1 MLKSH
6 YSLIAVALL
15 FASCEV
21 EEPPVL
27 SGADISIE
35 EGNTDF
41 TLTYEVSLNKPAPK
55 DLTFDYKT
63 VDLEAEAGTDF
74 VQTEG
79 TASIAKGQT
88 TYSIDIPIL
97 TDEDWESD
105 ENFWIAYSNG
115 NEVSIPDPFNVITI
129 DNDDTDYN
137 PSDSGYSTP
146 LSYPG
151 FNLVWQDEFDGMS
164 LNTNDWNYETGNSGW
179 GNQESQY
186 YRAGSNNATVGD
198 GYLTIT
204 AKEEN
209 YGGAPFT
216 SARITT
222 QNKQSFKY
230 GRIDIRARLPFGQ
243 GLWPALWMLGD
254 NISTVGW
261 PECGELDIMEM
272 IGGEGYNDR
281 TVHGTAHWNAGGQAS
296 HSGTTS
302 VPTGEKLADEFHV
315 YSMVWDQNTIRW
327 LFDDI
332 QYHSLNIGGL
342 SAFHEPHFFI
352 FNIAVEGDWPGPV
365 GPNTTFPQY
374 MSVDYVRVFQQ

>member
-1 MLKSH
+1 M
-6 YSLIAVALL
+6 
-15 FASCEV
+15 
-21 EEPPVL
+21 L

-79 TASIAKGQT
+79 TASIEKGQT
-88 TYSIDIPIL
+88 TYSIQIPIL

-115 NEVSIPDPFNVITI
+115 NEVSIPEPFNVITI

-164 LNTNDWNYETGNSGW
+164 LNTADWNYETGNSGW
-179 GNQESQY
+179 GNEESQY

-209 YGGAPFT
+209 YGGAPYT

-272 IGGEGYNDR
+272 IGGDGVNDR

-296 HSGTTS
+296 HSGTTT
-302 VPTGEKLADEFHV
+302 VPAGEKLADEFHV
-315 YSMVWDQNTIRW
+315 YSMVWDQNSIRW
-327 LFDDI
+327 LFDDV
-332 QYHSLNIGGL
+332 QYHSLSIGSL

>member
-55 DLTFDYKT
+55 VLTFDYKT

-79 TASIAKGQT
+79 TARIEKGQT
-88 TYSIDIPIL
+88 TYSIQIPIL

-115 NEVSIPDPFNVITI
+115 SEVSIPEPFNVITI
-129 DNDDTDYN
+129 DNDDTNYN

-164 LNTNDWNYETGNSGW
+164 LNTADWNYETGNSGW
-179 GNQESQY
+179 GNEESQY

-209 YGGAPFT
+209 YGGAPYT

-222 QNKQSFKY
+222 ENKQSFKY
-230 GRIDIRARLPFGQ
+230 GRIDIRARMPFGQ

-272 IGGEGYNDR
+272 IGGDGVNDR

-296 HSGTTS
+296 HSGTTM
-302 VPTGEKLADEFHV
+302 VPAGEKLADEFHV
-315 YSMVWDQNTIRW
+315 YSMVWDQNSIRW
-327 LFDDI
+327 LFDDV
-332 QYHSLNIGGL
+332 QYHNLSIGSL

-374 MSVDYVRVFQQ
+374 MTVDYVRVFQQ

>member
-6 YSLIAVALL
+6 YSFIAVALL

-27 SGADISIE
+27 SGTDISIE

-79 TASIAKGQT
+79 TASIEKGQT
-88 TYSIDIPIL
+88 TYSIQIPIL

-115 NEVSIPDPFNVITI
+115 SEVSIPEPFNVITI

-164 LNTNDWNYETGNSGW
+164 LNTADWNYETGNSGW
-179 GNQESQY
+179 GNEESQY

-209 YGGAPFT
+209 YGGAPYT

-222 QNKQSFKY
+222 ENKQSFKY
-230 GRIDIRARLPFGQ
+230 GRIDIRARVPFGQ

-272 IGGEGYNDR
+272 IGGDGYNDR

-296 HSGTTS
+296 HSGSTS
-302 VPTGEKLADEFHV
+302 VPSGEKLADEFHV
-315 YSMVWDQNTIRW
+315 YSMVWDQNSIRW
-327 LFDDI
+327 LFDDV
-332 QYHSLNIGGL
+332 QYHNLSIGSL

-374 MSVDYVRVFQQ
+374 MTVDYVRVFQQ

>member
-1 MLKSH
+1 MLKST
-6 YSLIAVALL
+6 YLIVATALL

-27 SGADISIE
+27 SGADIAIE

-41 TLTYEVSLNKPAPK
+41 ILTYEVSLNKPAPK

-88 TYSIDIPIL
+88 TYSIEIPIL

-198 GYLTIT
+198 GYLTIA

-315 YSMVWDQNTIRW
+315 YSLVWVQNTIRW
-327 LFDDI
+327 LFDDV

>member
-6 YSLIAVALL
+6 YSFIAVALL

-27 SGADISIE
+27 SGADISVE

-79 TASIAKGQT
+79 TANIEKGQT
-88 TYSIDIPIL
+88 TYSIQIPIL

-115 NEVSIPDPFNVITI
+115 NEVSIPEPFNVITI

-164 LNTNDWNYETGNSGW
+164 LNTADWNYETGNSGW
-179 GNQESQY
+179 GNEESQY
-186 YRAGSNNATVGD
+186 YSR
-198 GYLTIT
+198 
-204 AKEEN
+204 
-209 YGGAPFT
+209 
-216 SARITT
+216 
-222 QNKQSFKY
+222 
-230 GRIDIRARLPFGQ
+230 
-243 GLWPALWMLGD
+243 
-254 NISTVGW
+254 
-261 PECGELDIMEM
+261 
-272 IGGEGYNDR
+272 
-281 TVHGTAHWNAGGQAS
+281 
-296 HSGTTS
+296 
-302 VPTGEKLADEFHV
+302 
-315 YSMVWDQNTIRW
+315 
-327 LFDDI
+327 
-332 QYHSLNIGGL
+332 
-342 SAFHEPHFFI
+342 
-352 FNIAVEGDWPGPV
+352 
-365 GPNTTFPQY
+365 
-374 MSVDYVRVFQQ
+374 